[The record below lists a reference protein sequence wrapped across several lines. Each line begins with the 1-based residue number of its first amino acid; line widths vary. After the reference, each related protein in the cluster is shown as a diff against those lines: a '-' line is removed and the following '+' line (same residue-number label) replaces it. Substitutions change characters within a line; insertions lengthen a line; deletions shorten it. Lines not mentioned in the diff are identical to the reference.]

1 MSSGNVAA
9 ASRIPTG
16 MKYVTAYYI
25 SPSVTLAK
33 RWGGLIVRHQLHFK
47 RLHPPFK
54 RIQWKF
60 NRATFYTRASSS
72 PSSLP
77 EILSLL
83 LLSKENYLVELSLCT
98 PAGCLTHPNLYPPF
112 GEGKKKKKRKSRLQA
127 DKHLSNGVA
136 VKAVTGDGVDVNPA
150 DREPGSP
157 LGPVAEEKKKERE
170 KEKKKERAAGN
181 PVPLNFLLS
190 HFHCRRPLD
199 TPFVSFIFSS
209 SYSFFSLSFSS
220 FEQSTIFCIPVE
232 IFILSFIYLG
242 CTS

>member
-1 MSSGNVAA
+1 MY
-9 ASRIPTG
+9 T
-16 MKYVTAYYI
+16 
-25 SPSVTLAK
+25 
-33 RWGGLIVRHQLHFK
+33 GGL
-47 RLHPPFK
+47 
-54 RIQWKF
+54 F
-60 NRATFYTRASSS
+60 NSSE
-72 PSSLP
+72 SLST
-77 EILSLL
+77 LRRR
-83 LLSKENYLVELSLCT
+83 
-98 PAGCLTHPNLYPPF
+98 
-112 GEGKKKKKRKSRLQA
+112 KKKKKRKSRLQA

-157 LGPVAEEKKKERE
+157 LGPIAEEKKKR
-170 KEKKKERAAGN
+170 KGRKKKKKERAAGN

-209 SYSFFSLSFSS
+209 SSSSFFSLSFSS

>member
-1 MSSGNVAA
+1 MFVINFILNVF
-9 ASRIPTG
+9 IPRLNE
-16 MKYVTAYYI
+16 YNEN
-25 SPSVTLAK
+25 
-33 RWGGLIVRHQLHFK
+33 LIAQLFIRVPLLPLRHFL
-47 RLHPPFK
+47 
-54 RIQWKF
+54 KF
-60 NRATFYTRASSS
+60 
-72 PSSLP
+72 SL
-77 EILSLL
+77 SL

-157 LGPVAEEKKKERE
+157 LGPIAEEKKKR
-170 KEKKKERAAGN
+170 KGRKKKKKERAAGN

>member
-1 MSSGNVAA
+1 MY
-9 ASRIPTG
+9 T
-16 MKYVTAYYI
+16 
-25 SPSVTLAK
+25 
-33 RWGGLIVRHQLHFK
+33 GGL
-47 RLHPPFK
+47 
-54 RIQWKF
+54 F
-60 NRATFYTRASSS
+60 NSSE
-72 PSSLP
+72 SLST
-77 EILSLL
+77 LRRR
-83 LLSKENYLVELSLCT
+83 
-98 PAGCLTHPNLYPPF
+98 
-112 GEGKKKKKRKSRLQA
+112 KKKKKRKSRLQA